1 MKPKTRHD
9 MFAQAPNEMWKMWLT
24 VGYEGF
30 LRIAPPIPRTLTR
43 ITHSVFRAIP
53 ADIRCVAC
61 YAPFQGP
68 GAPFMRAFGRERSQY
83 SPSLCEDCI
92 NQAKKFGARAEVP
105 VTMLFADMRGST
117 SIAEAMDV
125 NEFSSLI
132 SRFYSVATN
141 ILVDSGALIDKL
153 VGDEVSGF
161 WVPGLVG
168 KEHPKLAYESAK
180 EILKATG
187 HMEGSDPWIPLGIGV
202 HTGTGVVGAV
212 GTRETMTDITVLG
225 DIANTAARLA
235 SNAKTGEI
243 LFSDELAQKAKIE
256 RKAMKMRK
264 LKFKGKS
271 KSVDTWTFSSSKVQ
285 D

>member
-9 MFAQAPNEMWKMWLT
+9 VFAQSPNEMWKMWLT
-24 VGYEGF
+24 EGEEGF
-30 LRIAPPIPRTLTR
+30 YRIAPLLPRTLTK
-43 ITHSVFRAIP
+43 ITHGIFRAIP
-53 ADIRCVAC
+53 SNPRCVSC

-117 SIAEAMDV
+117 SVAEEMDV
-125 NEFSSLI
+125 NKFSSLI
-132 SRFYSVATN
+132 SKFYTVATN

-161 WVPGLVG
+161 WVPGIAG
-168 KEHPKLAYESAK
+168 PEHPKLAYESAI
-180 EILKATG
+180 EILNATG
-187 HMEGSDPWIPLGIGV
+187 HIGGNDPWVPLGIGV

-212 GTRETMTDITVLG
+212 GSAETMTDITVLG

-243 LFSDELAQKAKIE
+243 LFSDEIA
-256 RKAMKMRK
+256 RKAQIDTKTMKMRNLK
-264 LKFKGKS
+264 LKGKD
-271 KSVDTWTFSSSKVQ
+271 KSVNTWTYSSSKVQ
-285 D
+285 V